1 MENFEKA
8 FLEILKDEFN
18 KGMTKGINQGIS
30 KGVSQVAMKMLKNKM
45 KDEDIIR
52 NTDIS
57 KQELEKLKLQV
68 S

>member
-18 KGMTKGINQGIS
+18 EGIS
-30 KGVSQVAMKMLKNKM
+30 KGVSQVAIKMLKNKM